1 MASKAYLLPH
11 MELRHQINQNPAG
24 MAALSVFRDLQA
36 AGHEAWFVG
45 GGVRDLLL
53 GADPK
58 DFDIATSA
66 RPNDLAQVFP
76 GSNMV
81 GARFGVFIVRQG
93 DYQVEVATFREE
105 GEYHD
110 RRRPD
115 LIRFSTQE
123 LDAQRRDFTV
133 NALYYNPDTGELR
146 DTVNGIFDLKNR
158 QLRAVGDARARFQED
173 SLRMLRALRFA
184 ANLQFKIAPDTWTAL
199 CESIGNISHLSPE
212 RVREELLRGLT
223 HGQAGRF
230 LQLLDDSGALQI
242 ILPEVAE
249 LKGCQ
254 QPPEFHPEGDVFIH
268 TKLLL
273 ENLKPGTSPELAMA
287 VLLHDIGKPKTQT
300 FEDRIRF
307 NGHDKVGAE
316 MAEAITRRLRFS
328 NFQIEQITNMVRR
341 HMQFV
346 NLPQMRTSTL
356 KQFLN
361 EPTIEDEL
369 ELHHLDCLA
378 SHGDLSTYEMAKIK
392 LLEFR
397 EEDARGAALPQP
409 FLTGQ
414 ELISI
419 GMKPGPAFGW
429 LLREIYDAQLEQR
442 VRSREEAIQL
452 VMQLVKSLPDE
463 KKPLF
468 ADNCKPTEISK
479 GLNCLGSE
487 DL

>member
-1 MASKAYLLPH
+1 MQ
-11 MELRHQINQNPAG
+11 LRHQINQNPAG
-24 MAALSVFRDLQA
+24 MAALSVFRDLQT

-53 GADPK
+53 GAEPK

-66 RPNDLAQVFP
+66 RPDHLAEVFP

-81 GARFGVFIVRQG
+81 GAKFGVFIVRRG
-93 DYQVEVATFREE
+93 DYHVEVATFREE
-105 GEYHD
+105 GEYND

-115 LIRFSTQE
+115 LVRFSTQE
-123 LDAQRRDFTV
+123 MDAQRRDFTV
-133 NALYYNPDTGELR
+133 NALYFNPDTEELR
-146 DTVNGIFDLKNR
+146 DTVNGMYDLEKR
-158 QLRAVGDARARFQED
+158 QLRAVGEASARFQED

-184 ANLQFKIAPDTWTAL
+184 ANLQFEIASDTWTAL
-199 CESIGNISHLSPE
+199 CDSIRNISHLSPE

-223 HGQAGRF
+223 RGQAGRF
-230 LQLLDDSGALQI
+230 LQLMDDAGALAVV
-242 ILPEVAE
+242 LPEVVQ

-273 ENLKPGTSPELAMA
+273 ENLKPDASPELAMA
-287 VLLHDIGKPKTQT
+287 VLLHDIGKPQTQT

-316 MAEAITRRLRFS
+316 MAEEITRRLRFS
-328 NFQIEQITNMVRR
+328 NAQIDQITSMIRR

-356 KQFLN
+356 KRFLS

-369 ELHHLDCLA
+369 ELHRLDCLA
-378 SHGDLSTYEMAKIK
+378 SHGDLSTYEMAKDK
-392 LLEFR
+392 LIEFR
-397 EEDARGAALPQP
+397 EEEARGAALPRA
-409 FLTGQ
+409 FITGQ
-414 ELISI
+414 ELINL

-442 VRSREEAIQL
+442 VRSRDESIQL
-452 VMQLVKSLPDE
+452 VMQLIKSLPDE

-468 ADNCKPTEISK
+468 ADNCRPTEISK
-479 GLNCLGSE
+479 ALNCLDSE